1 MRPVTLASA
10 LLLFAP
16 VAFAQTGFQTH
27 TYAAPN
33 DRHLIARDMNR
44 DGKPDLVLFGGPL
57 FIKFNNGSGGF
68 GANLPVAGASA
79 DVAAIADFNK
89 DGLLDIAGCKN
100 ATTGQSSTVS
110 IYLNHGGGN
119 FTKSISK
126 TIPGYCSN
134 VMAGDI
140 NRDGKADVVVSTSVY
155 NATTQTSTSALYT
168 YFGNGGGS
176 LGAPVVQ
183 AVSVAAQHDPADING
198 CSLGNA
204 VGGIFQPASGR
215 LDLIL
220 LGDCQAGPTNGG
232 TIYYA
237 TSNISGH
244 YTLREITEDVRQW
257 DYNLPY
263 VADVDSNG
271 LPDVVLIGY
280 QVGPHGSFDNQ
291 LDFLVNKG
299 SGTFALKTIFDEN
312 SYAAS
317 YDNQVF
323 SGAAGRFNSDNIDDA
338 VAGFTESPD
347 GCCTPDTPGIAVLD
361 GLGHFQYSR
370 SQNWK
375 VNGYPYATVAA
386 NFNGDSRSDIA
397 TLTHNNTTGANTLLV
412 YLNGGTTGLCQAPS
426 SPGVHLCA
434 PNPNVSQTSPVTVVA
449 TGKAASG
456 TVSHLDV
463 YVDGN
468 KVGSFAGATMNKA
481 IAIASG
487 YHQLWVTE
495 VDSTGGSL
503 QSNTIYITVQ

>member
-1 MRPVTLASA
+1 
-10 LLLFAP
+10 
-16 VAFAQTGFQTH
+16 
-27 TYAAPN
+27 
-33 DRHLIARDMNR
+33 
-44 DGKPDLVLFGGPL
+44 
-57 FIKFNNGSGGF
+57 
-68 GANLPVAGASA
+68 
-79 DVAAIADFNK
+79 
-89 DGLLDIAGCKN
+89 
-100 ATTGQSSTVS
+100 
-110 IYLNHGGGN
+110 
-119 FTKSISK
+119 
-126 TIPGYCSN
+126 
-134 VMAGDI
+134 
-140 NRDGKADVVVSTSVY
+140 
-155 NATTQTSTSALYT
+155 
-168 YFGNGGGS
+168 
-176 LGAPVVQ
+176 
-183 AVSVAAQHDPADING
+183 VAAQHDPADING

-237 TSNISGH
+237 TSNTSGH

-397 TLTHNNTTGANTLLV
+397 TLTHNKHHRGKHLACLSQWGNDGSLPGAFES
-412 YLNGGTTGLCQAPS
+412 GS
-426 SPGVHLCA
+426 SPLRSKPERQPEFAGDRSRDRQSGKRNGESSRCLCGRQQGRELRGSHDEQGDRDRIRLSPVVGDRGGFDRWIASVEYHLHHGA
-434 PNPNVSQTSPVTVVA
+434 VTDRDNEKRRSLALRLFTSP
-449 TGKAASG
+449 
-456 TVSHLDV
+456 
-463 YVDGN
+463 GN
-468 KVGSFAGATMNKA
+468 S
-481 IAIASG
+481 
-487 YHQLWVTE
+487 
-495 VDSTGGSL
+495 
-503 QSNTIYITVQ
+503 